1 MQRPPRLTGWSGLPS
16 SLTTRP
22 SRLRART
29 PQPAGHSRHTVA
41 NHAATPG
48 TSCSLGTTSGRM
60 VSVACWQPP
69 AAAAAPVPA
78 TILKKS
84 RRFTPD
90 SPRLASS
97 LEALRLALPPRLA
110 SSLEA
115 LRLALPPSVVARDA
129 IERSVRIVR
138 GVVLAVAVDAP
149 AHAQRRRCGTEAGHV
164 EQIIRERRTG
174 ACRHGG
180 HRLHGAV
187 ARLARHTELHVRL
200 VRKVRELRQLV
211 DARPGDRL
219 APGAVFRE
227 LLDVRLVGGDDLVTA
242 ETALHGRQA
251 RVFRAARVG
260 VTVLAV

>member
-90 SPRLASS
+90 PRRLASS
-97 LEALRLALPPRLA
+97 LEALRLALP
-110 SSLEA
+110 S
-115 LRLALPPSVVARDA
+115 SVVARDA
-129 IERSVRIVR
+129 VERSVRVAR

-187 ARLARHTELHVRL
+187 ARLARHAELHVRL

-219 APGAVFRE
+219 APGAIFRE

-242 ETALHGRQA
+242 EAALYRRQA
-251 RVFRAARVG
+251 GVFRAARG
-260 VTVLAV
+260 